1 MDYGQVMAERMRIE
15 GIMRQ
20 IRVIDEKL
28 SACRPVKAAL
38 SAQQTSLDSAVE
50 NWVNV
55 RQILLSDVRYTEIVT
70 TDVFEGEMANR
81 LKEYISEVLTDIND
95 GISAS
100 ELLLDELQAQIGK
113 LEEYEAELS
122 AERASLAA
130 QL

>member
-81 LKEYISEVLTDIND
+81 LKEYMSEVLTDIND
-95 GISAS
+95 GILGS